1 MTLTPMAQEDDVEYK
16 PKNVLITGGA
26 GFIGSHVTIRLVQK
40 YGCYK
45 VGGWWR
51 SWWRSW
57 WLAFGSADIPQFAH
71 SHSHPGA
78 DPFTPPSRSWS
89 LTSSTTARRT
99 SH

>member
-51 SWWRSW
+51 SWW
-57 WLAFGSADIPQFAH
+57 LAFGSADSPRFAP
-71 SHSHPGA
+71 SPSFPLSLS
-78 DPFTPPSRSWS
+78 PSPPLTRTPSRHPPGRG
-89 LTSSTTARRT
+89 L
-99 SH
+99 

>member
-45 VGGWWR
+45 VGGR
-51 SWWRSW
+51 WRSW
-57 WLAFGSADIPQFAH
+57 WLAFGSADIPQFAPSH
-71 SHSHPGA
+71 SHSGA
-78 DPFTPPSRSWS
+78 YPFTPPSRSWS